1 MSIYTTPALTSVNFE
16 LTAHTPPSIASPQNV
31 LQSYVV
37 PALAA
42 VSFALTTYTAP
53 TYMNV
58 GWELTPGGG
67 GFPTQYSGLRY
78 FHGTVK
84 ELSLVALADAPT
96 GMGGQWRIR
105 KGGVDYAVYLVET
118 SDPNAS
124 GVRIR
129 TSTGTKAAR
138 LKT

>member
-1 MSIYTTPALTSVNFE
+1 MATSITLRQGHASATTIILRTVAAATVAAGTTIYLT
-16 LTAHTPPSIASPQNV
+16 TASPATAFV
-31 LQSYVV
+31 LRNPV
-37 PALAA
+37 AA
-42 VSFALTTYTAP
+42 PS
-53 TYMNV
+53 
-58 GWELTPGGG
+58 GGG

-78 FHGTVK
+78 FNGTVR

-96 GMGGQWRIR
+96 GMGGQWRVR
-105 KGGVDYAVYLVET
+105 KGGTDYAVYLVET

-129 TSTGTKAAR
+129 TSTGVKAAR